1 MATCGKIDKYKRE
14 VCVVT
19 VDGERKSGSNGGRHG
34 LVVAA
39 PPSPVA
45 TGPRIKGK
53 TGGSGKSD
61 EGKAKPG
68 LGGSGQVKACKHSAA
83 VVAVVSSR

>member
-14 VCVVT
+14 VCVVM
-19 VDGERKSGSNGGRHG
+19 VDGERKSGSNGSRHG

-45 TGPRIKGK
+45 TCPGL
-53 TGGSGKSD
+53 
-61 EGKAKPG
+61 KAKPED
-68 LGGSGQVKACKHSAA
+68 LGKAMRAKPNQGWVGRARSKPASTPRL
-83 VVAVVSSR
+83 SSP